1 LILRIALEP
10 QDKLNSPQ
18 PLPKAGMDCID
29 HGGEIKGSLS
39 LLVHRPVALR
49 NLLLPICRTSN
60 FFNGECFIAF
70 LERGCDEFVQ
80 IERRL
85 NLIAI
90 SLKLPS

>member
-1 LILRIALEP
+1 MVGKLKAASALF
-10 QDKLNSPQ
+10 
-18 PLPKAGMDCID
+18 
-29 HGGEIKGSLS
+29 
-39 LLVHRPVALR
+39 VHRPVALR
-49 NLLLPICRTSN
+49 NLLLPICRTNN

-90 SLKLPS
+90 SLKLPA